1 MRKSS
6 ALAGS
11 EDQSETS
18 PSKILIIPA
27 AFSAS
32 PPFLSVAQFKNQ
44 DCERT
49 NIVRGDRKQ
58 LFVLGKTQD
67 LWLTSILPLL

>member
-18 PSKILIIPA
+18 PGKVLI
-27 AFSAS
+27 
-32 PPFLSVAQFKNQ
+32 
-44 DCERT
+44 DE
-49 NIVRGDRKQ
+49 
-58 LFVLGKTQD
+58 GKSET
-67 LWLTSILPLL
+67 